1 MNVARLNFSHGDHE
15 AHGATLARLR
25 EVAAEK
31 SRNIGES
38 SAHLI
43 LPIVVSIFC
52 YRSTSLQTQSFFFV
66 TLSISCAPRY
76 QGT

>member
-1 MNVARLNFSHGDHE
+1 MDAGMNVARLNFSHGDHE

-38 SAHLI
+38 STRTH
-43 LPIVVSIFC
+43 S
-52 YRSTSLQTQSFFFV
+52 
-66 TLSISCAPRY
+66 
-76 QGT
+76 

>member
-1 MNVARLNFSHGDHE
+1 MGPASWSKEGLAKLMDAGMNVARLNFSHGDHE

-38 SAHLI
+38 LSLISSVLRALI
-43 LPIVVSIFC
+43 LKKKA
-52 YRSTSLQTQSFFFV
+52 RSMS
-66 TLSISCAPRY
+66 R
-76 QGT
+76 